1 MYICNVKN
9 KQNINNL
16 KKEKMTDEELEKE
29 IRKVKQ
35 MIADYQRIKN
45 LIRPSKED
53 YERQINILLD
63 RLNNL
68 LKMKK

>member
-1 MYICNVKN
+1 
-9 KQNINNL
+9 
-16 KKEKMTDEELEKE
+16 MTDEELEKE

-35 MIADYQRIKN
+35 MIADYQRTKN

>member
-1 MYICNVKN
+1 
-9 KQNINNL
+9 
-16 KKEKMTDEELEKE
+16 MTDEELEKE

-45 LIRPSKED
+45 LIKPSKED
-53 YERQINILLD
+53 YEKQINILLD

>member
-1 MYICNVKN
+1 
-9 KQNINNL
+9 
-16 KKEKMTDEELEKE
+16 MTDEELEKE

-45 LIRPSKED
+45 LIRSSKED